1 MTHTVWSS
9 KRTIDPQH
17 LNMQTRHILWKL
29 QNQQNESAP
38 FDGAL
43 DKTNQPLDILHSD
56 MTSIQQIPTKKYAL
70 VVIDEYTRYTWTFAL
85 KYKNCLFATI
95 THYIYN

>member
-1 MTHTVWSS
+1 MTHTGWSS

-17 LNMQTRHILWKL
+17 LNML

-43 DKTNQPLDILHSD
+43 DKTHQPLDILHSD

-85 KYKNCLFATI
+85 KYKSCVFATI